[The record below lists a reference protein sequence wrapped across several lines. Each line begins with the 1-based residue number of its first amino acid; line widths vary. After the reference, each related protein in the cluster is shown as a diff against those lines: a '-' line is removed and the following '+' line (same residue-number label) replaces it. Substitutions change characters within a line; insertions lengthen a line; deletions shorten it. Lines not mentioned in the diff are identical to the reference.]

1 LTLSHKA
8 ADDDIGGF
16 LFISRASNAIRQG
29 SIRAC
34 HGWRFAEGPA
44 FMSAISADS
53 YQGTHLCVP

>member
-16 LFISRASNAIRQG
+16 LLISRGSNAICQG

-34 HGWRFAEGPA
+34 HSWRFAAGPA
-44 FMSAISADS
+44 F
-53 YQGTHLCVP
+53 